1 MKYIRHSDG
10 NLIRDVQ
17 GEYLLEI
24 FLVTAV
30 AAVLGI
36 RFFLAMTGYPK
47 VSGGGLHIA
56 HVLVGGAFMLFA
68 IVILLN
74 FINKMGRSLAAVLGG
89 FGFGAFIDEL
99 GKFVTINNDYFFQP
113 TVGLIY
119 VVFILLY
126 FLVKKINRRRWLTEE
141 ERLINVLEIAKQ
153 AVLKDLETGEQQLA
167 MDLMAE
173 SDEANPMTVALKNFL
188 ATAEIMPEEKPGFY
202 HWLKQKAHAFYL
214 KLVKKTWFSKA
225 LIVYF
230 ILQALLSLLIALDLT
245 VGLDH
250 ALFWTAT
257 ASVILLVFRYLRS
270 KKSALIKIL
279 CVIII
284 TLMTAVFL
292 SSSLNLEMPK
302 LDIGDWL
309 QIGFSI
315 LAGLYAVAGVFSLR
329 KNRLRGY
336 NYFVN
341 SVMIYIL
348 FVQVFT
354 FFDAQFW
361 GLLGLAVNI
370 LTLGALRYMINQ
382 ESKANG
388 KGAAGAA
395 AGTGSLELIK
405 SWLKNDT
412 G

>member
-10 NLIRDVQ
+10 GLIRDVQ

-56 HVLVGGAFMLFA
+56 HVLVGGAFMLLA
-68 IVILLN
+68 IVMLLN
-74 FINKMGRSLAAVLGG
+74 FINKTGRGLAAVLGG

-99 GKFVTINNDYFFQP
+99 GKFVTMDNDYFFPP

-119 VVFILLY
+119 VTFILIY

-141 ERLINVLEIAKQ
+141 ERIINVLEIAKQ

-167 MDLMAE
+167 MDLLAD
-173 SDEANPMTVALKNFL
+173 SDETNPMISALKDFL
-188 ATAEIMPEEKPGFY
+188 VTAKTMPEEKPGFY
-202 HWLKQKAHAFYL
+202 HRLKQRAHALYL
-214 KLVKKTWFSKA
+214 SLVKKAWFSKA
-225 LIVYF
+225 LIIYF
-230 ILQALLSLLIALDLT
+230 ILQALILLLIAFDLT

-257 ASVILLVFRYLRS
+257 AGVILLIVRYLRH
-270 KKSALIKIL
+270 KKSTLIKIFGVL
-279 CVIII
+279 II
-284 TLMTAVFL
+284 TLMAAVLLASF
-292 SSSLNLEMPK
+292 LNLQMPK
-302 LDIGDWL
+302 LPLGDWL

-315 LAGLYAVAGVFSLR
+315 LAGIYAAAGVFSLR
-329 KNRLRGY
+329 KNRLKGY

-354 FFDAQFW
+354 FFDMQFW
-361 GLLGLAVNI
+361 GLLGLAINI
-370 LTLGALRYMINQ
+370 STLGALRYMINQ
-382 ESKANG
+382 ESKGNVKQPEAVESA
-388 KGAAGAA
+388 KKEILA
-395 AGTGSLELIK
+395 
-405 SWLKNDT
+405 
-412 G
+412 

>member
-99 GKFVTINNDYFFQP
+99 GKFVTIDNDYFFQP

-250 ALFWTAT
+250 ALFGRRRRA
-257 ASVILLVFRYLRS
+257 
-270 KKSALIKIL
+270 
-279 CVIII
+279 
-284 TLMTAVFL
+284 
-292 SSSLNLEMPK
+292 
-302 LDIGDWL
+302 
-309 QIGFSI
+309 
-315 LAGLYAVAGVFSLR
+315 
-329 KNRLRGY
+329 
-336 NYFVN
+336 
-341 SVMIYIL
+341 
-348 FVQVFT
+348 
-354 FFDAQFW
+354 
-361 GLLGLAVNI
+361 
-370 LTLGALRYMINQ
+370 
-382 ESKANG
+382 
-388 KGAAGAA
+388 
-395 AGTGSLELIK
+395 
-405 SWLKNDT
+405 
-412 G
+412 